1 MLSNYRGDLSPPL
14 SINISSTSK
23 LFFFFPE
30 FISIFISSVDFLH
43 YSGRQQVSR
52 EDNLSY
58 VQAQEG
64 CASLL
69 GERVILASS
78 THVVENANIA

>member
-1 MLSNYRGDLSPPL
+1 M
-14 SINISSTSK
+14 
-23 LFFFFPE
+23 
-30 FISIFISSVDFLH
+30 
-43 YSGRQQVSR
+43 SR

-69 GERVILASS
+69 GERVILASG
-78 THVVENANIA
+78 THFVENANIA